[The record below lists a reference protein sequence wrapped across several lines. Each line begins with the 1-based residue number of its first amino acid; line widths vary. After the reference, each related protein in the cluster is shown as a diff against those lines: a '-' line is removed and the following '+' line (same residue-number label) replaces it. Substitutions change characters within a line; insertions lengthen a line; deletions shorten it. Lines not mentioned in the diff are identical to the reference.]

1 MPMCLDFFPHIN
13 NQQESYFLFFV
24 HVSKSAHAVKYFILY
39 VYHSDG

>member
-13 NQQESYFLFFV
+13 TQQESYFLFFV